1 MTSKLAFL
9 AATSLALATAAC
21 GDPEELRARFEVASD
36 TLEVYAISASPL
48 GYPTALNTALLRVL
62 RAEGDLSFDV
72 AFDIAGDSVRLIPAQ
87 LVIGANLGR
96 KVGIQRATVPFD
108 SLTIAPRNGYNDST
122 VTSVGRGDV
131 AVISAETS
139 YCQFDLAR
147 VVYSKLVID
156 DFDPASREIS
166 FRIVV
171 DPNCGFRS
179 FRPGIPT
186 R

>member
-1 MTSKLAFL
+1 MTLKLAFL
-9 AATSLALATAAC
+9 AATSLVLVTAAC
-21 GDPEELRARFEVASD
+21 GDPAALRARFEVASD
-36 TLEVYAISASPL
+36 TLVVYAITSSPI
-48 GYPTALNTALLRVL
+48 GYPTALNTAAMRVL

-72 AFDIAGDSVRLIPAQ
+72 AFDIAGDSVSLIPAQ

-96 KVGIQRATVPFD
+96 KVGIQRSSVAFD
-108 SLTIAPRNGYNDST
+108 SLTFAPRNGYNDST
-122 VTSVGRGDV
+122 VTTVGRGDV

-156 DFDPASREIS
+156 DFDAESREIS

-179 FRPGIPT
+179 FLPGVPT